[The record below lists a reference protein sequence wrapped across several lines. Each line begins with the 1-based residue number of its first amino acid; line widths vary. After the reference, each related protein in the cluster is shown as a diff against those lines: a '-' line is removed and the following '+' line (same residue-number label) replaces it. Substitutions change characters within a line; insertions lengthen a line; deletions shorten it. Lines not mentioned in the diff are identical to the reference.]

1 MQSNKMLET
10 KVEAFKL
17 TNEGVMLFWGK
28 ETVMLEYI
36 KITDNYQQD
45 LNLSRRNQLEC
56 RWI

>member
-1 MQSNKMLET
+1 MLET